1 MAKQMMYEDDA
12 RRKIRAGIK
21 KLADTVKVTMGP
33 TGRNVIL
40 QRSFGSPVVTKDG
53 VSVSKEVEL
62 EDPFENMGAKLVN
75 VVASKTSDVVGDGTT
90 TATVM
95 AEAVYEEGLRAVT
108 AGVNPIALK
117 RGIDKAV
124 DCAVEELKAIS
135 TEVRRSDQIASVGTI
150 SANGDS
156 VIGDLLAEAFD
167 KVGREGVITIE
178 EGKSTETVLNLVEGM
193 QFDNGYISAYFMN
206 NTANLACEL
215 ENPYILLTEKK
226 ISSLRELV
234 PVLERVSATGRP
246 LLIIAEDV
254 ESEALAGLV
263 VNKLRGVL
271 NCCAVKAPG
280 FGDRRKAM
288 LQDIA
293 VLTGGSVVS
302 EDLGIKL
309 ESVAVDDLG
318 SAESITITKD
328 DTIIVKGAGTKKAI
342 ETRIAQIRKQIEDS
356 TSDYDKEKLG
366 ERLAK
371 LTGGVAVIEVGAT
384 TETEMKEKKARVDD
398 ALHATRAAVEEGI
411 VPGGGVA
418 YLRVIPKVEAL
429 KVRGDEKMGRDI
441 IARALRVPIRTI
453 ADNSG
458 VDGGV
463 IAAEVMEMTGAKGYD
478 AREGKYVDMLKAGII
493 DPTKVA
499 RVALQNAAS
508 VAGLMLTTNVL
519 ITDLKDDDD
528 EDFEPMEGAVV

>member
-1 MAKQMMYEDDA
+1 MAKQMMYDDDA

-40 QRSFGSPVVTKDG
+40 QKSFGSPVVTKDG
-53 VSVSKEVEL
+53 VSVSKEIEL

-95 AEAVYEEGLRAVT
+95 AEAIYNEGLRAVT

-135 TEVRRSDQIASVGTI
+135 VEVRRNEQIASVGTI
-150 SANGDS
+150 SANGDK
-156 VIGDLLAEAFD
+156 VIGELLAEAFD

-178 EGKSTETVLNLVEGM
+178 EGKTIETTLNLVEGM

-206 NTANLACEL
+206 DTNTLACEL
-215 ENPYILLTEKK
+215 DNPYILLTEKK
-226 ISSLRELV
+226 ISSLREIV

-246 LLIIAEDV
+246 LLIIGEDI

-309 ESVAVDDLG
+309 ESLLVEDLG
-318 SAESITITKD
+318 SAESITVTKD
-328 DTIIVKGAGTKKAI
+328 DTIIVKGAGAKKAVQ
-342 ETRIAQIRKQIEDS
+342 ERIAQIKKQIEDS
-356 TSDYDKEKLG
+356 TSDYDKEKLN

-371 LTGGVAVIEVGAT
+371 LTGGIAVIEVGAT
-384 TETEMKEKKARVDD
+384 TESEMKEKKARVDD

-418 YLRVIPKVEAL
+418 
-429 KVRGDEKMGRDI
+429 
-441 IARALRVPIRTI
+441 
-453 ADNSG
+453 
-458 VDGGV
+458 
-463 IAAEVMEMTGAKGYD
+463 
-478 AREGKYVDMLKAGII
+478 
-493 DPTKVA
+493 
-499 RVALQNAAS
+499 
-508 VAGLMLTTNVL
+508 
-519 ITDLKDDDD
+519 
-528 EDFEPMEGAVV
+528 

>member
-1 MAKQMMYEDDA
+1 MMYEDDA

-40 QRSFGSPVVTKDG
+40 QKSFGSPTVTKDG

-124 DCAVEELKAIS
+124 DCAVEELKAVS
-135 TEVRRSDQIASVGTI
+135 TEVRRNDQIASVGTI
-150 SANGDS
+150 SANGDT

-178 EGKSTETVLNLVEGM
+178 EGKTTETVLNLVEGM

-215 ENPYILLTEKK
+215 EKPYILLTEKK

-309 ESVAVDDLG
+309 ESIAVNDPWQCRIGNRNQRRHDYRQRRG
-318 SAESITITKD
+318 YQ
-328 DTIIVKGAGTKKAI
+328 KG
-342 ETRIAQIRKQIEDS
+342 D
-356 TSDYDKEKLG
+356 
-366 ERLAK
+366 
-371 LTGGVAVIEVGAT
+371 
-384 TETEMKEKKARVDD
+384 
-398 ALHATRAAVEEGI
+398 
-411 VPGGGVA
+411 
-418 YLRVIPKVEAL
+418 
-429 KVRGDEKMGRDI
+429 
-441 IARALRVPIRTI
+441 
-453 ADNSG
+453 
-458 VDGGV
+458 
-463 IAAEVMEMTGAKGYD
+463 
-478 AREGKYVDMLKAGII
+478 
-493 DPTKVA
+493 
-499 RVALQNAAS
+499 
-508 VAGLMLTTNVL
+508 
-519 ITDLKDDDD
+519 
-528 EDFEPMEGAVV
+528 